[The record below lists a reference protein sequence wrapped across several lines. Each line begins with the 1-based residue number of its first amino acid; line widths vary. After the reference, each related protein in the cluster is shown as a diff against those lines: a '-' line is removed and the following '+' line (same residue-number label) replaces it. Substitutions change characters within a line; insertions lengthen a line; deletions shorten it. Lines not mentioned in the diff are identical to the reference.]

1 MIDVALICPLVL
13 CLACLAIVVR
23 ELLCAWSSCR
33 RVVSVSEHSPKMI
46 IALWL
51 RAASSGWGVITFAFV
66 GYGLHAIGLVLYI
79 LAFLMDRHIL
89 YHNTGRVVTRRGE
102 RPTQSLNDYRRGTNR
117 HAGQN
122 FDYRRE
128 FYVRAEQNYR
138 GGSSGARQARGRGR
152 AQGHVRD
159 LGTGATARQREA
171 ARAESSSSRTPLLSP
186 VGSRR
191 TTIQ

>member
-1 MIDVALICPLVL
+1 M
-13 CLACLAIVVR
+13 VVV
-23 ELLCAWSSCR
+23 SSCR
-33 RVVSVSEHSPKMI
+33 LSVSEHSPKMI

-51 RAASSGWGVITFAFV
+51 RAASSGWRVITFAFV